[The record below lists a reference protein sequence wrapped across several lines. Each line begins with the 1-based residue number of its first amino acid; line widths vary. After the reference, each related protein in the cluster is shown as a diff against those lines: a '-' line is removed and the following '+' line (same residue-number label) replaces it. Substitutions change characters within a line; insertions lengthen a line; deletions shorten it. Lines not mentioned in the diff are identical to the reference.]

1 MNPLKIF
8 RISSRSREVD
18 RCDRMVLIRLREEM
32 RRGRGCPICNLILDV
47 EERSIEN
54 ILYEMVNDPAVRN
67 RIKSSLGFCPFH
79 AHQVI
84 DFVKRNPWLDG
95 LGTSIIYLDMV
106 ETYLDMIENGGAMS
120 ITDMWAS
127 CYLCEKAEEFERIYV
142 ETLSIRFEEDQK
154 LLENYASSS
163 SLLCARHLESVY
175 NRLNRVIGKKILQIQ
190 KEKLTKIAQ
199 LMKSY
204 IEKQDYKARSPPTE
218 EESVAWIIAIKAL
231 KGDPSTQIVVIRSER
246 GHHK

>member
-1 MNPLKIF
+1 
-8 RISSRSREVD
+8 
-18 RCDRMVLIRLREEM
+18 MVLIRLREEM

-67 RIKSSLGFCPFH
+67 RIRSSLGFCPFH

-142 ETLSIRFEEDQK
+142 ETLSICFEEDQK

-175 NRLNRVIGKKILQIQ
+175 NRLNRVIGKKILTDT
-190 KEKLTKIAQ
+190 EREA
-199 LMKSY
+199 Y
-204 IEKQDYKARSPPTE
+204 QDSPAHEELHRKAGLQDTIPTYRGIICCLDHCDQSP
-218 EESVAWIIAIKAL
+218 
-231 KGDPSTQIVVIRSER
+231 
-246 GHHK
+246 

>member
-1 MNPLKIF
+1 
-8 RISSRSREVD
+8 
-18 RCDRMVLIRLREEM
+18 MVLIRLREEM

-67 RIKSSLGFCPFH
+67 RIRSSLGFCPFH

-142 ETLSIRFEEDQK
+142 ETLSICFEEDQK

-175 NRLNRVIGKKILQIQ
+175 NRLNRVIGKKILTDT
-190 KEKLTKIAQ
+190 EREA
-199 LMKSY
+199 Y
-204 IEKQDYKARSPPTE
+204 QDSPAHEELHRKAGLQGTIPTYRGIICCLDHCDQSP
-218 EESVAWIIAIKAL
+218 
-231 KGDPSTQIVVIRSER
+231 
-246 GHHK
+246 